1 MGDKKYSVL
10 MSIYF
15 KENPNYL
22 RESIESML
30 QQTLKPDE
38 IIIVK
43 DGTLTPAL
51 EQVLNEFANE
61 PCLKIIPLSENK
73 GLGEALNIG
82 MDYCKNEIIARMDT
96 DDISKKD
103 RCEKQFK
110 LFEENELL
118 SIVSSSIMEFEVDV
132 DNVKAIKRLPLT
144 HEQILKFAK
153 KRNPFNHPAVMY
165 KKSVVLQAGGYKHFE
180 LFEDYYLW
188 ARILMN
194 NAIGAN
200 IDEPLLYMRANRNM
214 YKRRGGIS
222 YFKCIIH
229 FKWHLRKIGF
239 YSFFDFLTSAFAQGA
254 VAVLPNNIRMKI
266 YKIFL
271 RTDTKNN
278 I

>member
-1 MGDKKYSVL
+1 MKNTKYSVL
-10 MSIYF
+10 MSLYY
-15 KENPNYL
+15 KENPSYL

-43 DGTLTPAL
+43 DGTLTPSL

-61 PCLKIIPLSENK
+61 PCLKTIPLRENK

-82 MDYCKNEIIARMDT
+82 MNYCKNELIARMDT

-103 RCEKQFK
+103 RCEKQIK
-110 LFEENELL
+110 MFEENELL
-118 SIVSSSIMEFEVDV
+118 SIVSSSIMEFEVNTDK
-132 DNVKAIKRLPLT
+132 VKSIKRLPLT
-144 HEQILKFAK
+144 HESILKFAK

-194 NAIGAN
+194 GAISAN

-214 YKRRGGIS
+214 YKRRGGVS
-222 YFKCIIH
+222 YFKCIIL

-239 YSFFDFLTSAFAQGA
+239 YSLLDFFLSALAQGA
-254 VAVLPNNIRMKI
+254 VAVLPNGIRMKI
-266 YKIFL
+266 YKVFL
-271 RTDTKNN
+271 RTDAQGN
-278 I
+278 